1 MLHYS
6 NANFLSPTATF
17 DVQSIAVTAGVDE
30 FLVTVEFI
38 TSTTA
43 RGCFMVL
50 ESEDGSPDEFRALL
64 RTDSST
70 TLVTTIDNVPPSTY
84 TPLFYDLE
92 QDGLPNMN
100 LAYEQ
105 STIVTVDRTA
115 GS

>member
-1 MLHYS
+1 MPH
-6 NANFLSPTATF
+6 FLSPTATF
-17 DVQSIAVTAGVDE
+17 DIQSATVNIAGVDAI
-30 FLVTVEFI
+30 LVTVEFI

-43 RGCFMVL
+43 GGYFMVL